1 MNGFI
6 QTDIYSKP
14 TDNHIYLLRNSAH
27 PAHVTRAIPYGVAT
41 RIRRNCSTDE
51 TFSKRSAEYQS
62 YLFNRG
68 YNPGLVSQQF
78 EKAQSIPR
86 ETLLQPRPKDSKQ
99 IFPLVLDFNPR
110 LPSIGKIIRKHKH
123 LIYNSPSL
131 RNIFPIGSII
141 PAFRRTK
148 NIKEILSS
156 KLRGQ
161 LRAPDNQRGCFKCTA
176 KCDLCKKFLKE
187 SNCFTSTSTSR
198 TYPITQILSC
208 KSKNV
213 IYLVTCKKCNVQ
225 YVGSTSNEFKIRF
238 RNHKSSMITKKRTCE
253 VAIHFNKEPHT
264 LKDFEFLIIE
274 QLCNLSANNN
284 TLDDRL
290 LTREAFWCA
299 QLSTLKP
306 HGLNKRCEFNSKNR
320 IRYN

>member
-1 MNGFI
+1 MPKAKLNFNFSPNTLSEMG
-6 QTDIYSKP
+6 
-14 TDNHIYLLRNSAH
+14 
-27 PAHVTRAIPYGVAT
+27 
-41 RIRRNCSTDE
+41 DE
-51 TFSKRSAEYQS
+51 TNVN
-62 YLFNRG
+62 LMVG
-68 YNPGLVSQQF
+68 Y
-78 EKAQSIPR
+78 K
-86 ETLLQPRPKDSKQ
+86 
-99 IFPLVLDFNPR
+99 
-110 LPSIGKIIRKHKH
+110 
-123 LIYNSPSL
+123 
-131 RNIFPIGSII
+131 
-141 PAFRRTK
+141 
-148 NIKEILSS
+148 
-156 KLRGQ
+156 